1 MVVSYSKNFIF
12 LRIPKNASSTLAKY
26 FVDQCD
32 KSTDK
37 WTILHYSGIRENGI
51 PKDVIYKYA
60 LQYQHVH
67 LTLQQIVD
75 EKIITVQDAENMK
88 KIAVI
93 RNPLERQ
100 LSLYFFLIKNEKS
113 NSCPNHF
120 REWFRF
126 GRHITDVNNK
136 NTQAEF
142 VKLNGII
149 PPNVEFWKYDNLQ
162 DYIPQKLE
170 YINSGFRPKDMKYL
184 IAEYYDDKT
193 KKAVEDYYA
202 EDIEIYSK
210 L

>member
-51 PKDVIYKYA
+51 PKDVVYKYA

-75 EKIITVQDAENMK
+75 EKIITIQDAESMK

-100 LSLYFFLIKNEKS
+100 LSLYFFLMKNKNKNPEIED
-113 NSCPNHF
+113 F
-120 REWFRF
+120 RNTFSE
-126 GRHITDVNNK
+126 GRHKTDINNR
-136 NTQAEF
+136 NTQLNY
-142 VKLNGII
+142 VKLNNTIA
-149 PPNVEFWKYDNLQ
+149 PNTELWKYEDIQKYL
-162 DYIPQKLE
+162 PQKLE
-170 YINSGFRPKDMKYL
+170 YINTSYKPKNL
-184 IAEYYDDKT
+184 HEYYDDKT
-193 KKAVEDYYA
+193 KKAVEEYYA
-202 EDIEIYSK
+202 EDIEMYSK